1 MQETPQQYRQR
12 MLSYIEGRDPLKL
25 LAAAPQRLERL
36 FKGLAVIAQETCNCE
51 GRIVRVLMP
60 FHFQFMNHVH

>member
-1 MQETPQQYRQR
+1 MQEIPQQYRQK

-36 FKGLAVIAQETCNCE
+36 FKGSSLPSLRKRPA
-51 GRIVRVLMP
+51 IVKVA
-60 FHFQFMNHVH
+60 